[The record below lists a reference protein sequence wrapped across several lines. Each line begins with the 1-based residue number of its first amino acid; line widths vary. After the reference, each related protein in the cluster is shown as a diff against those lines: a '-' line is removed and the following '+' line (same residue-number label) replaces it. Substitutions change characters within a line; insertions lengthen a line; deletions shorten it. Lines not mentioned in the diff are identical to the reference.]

1 MEAKA
6 ILATK
11 VKLNQ
16 LADSHN
22 KLTTLV
28 AVMLAEFKSLREEME
43 NVRSLLENVEIVSEG
58 APIAPSP
65 RAISTP
71 PPPPPAAT
79 RFTPVHAP
87 APAPV
92 PVAAASNGRSRGN
105 GRGRTTLSELHA
117 DDIIKQL
124 NINTD

>member
-28 AVMLAEFKSLREEME
+28 AVMLGEVKSLRDEME
-43 NVRSLLENVEIVSEG
+43 SVRALLDNVEVVSEG
-58 APIAPSP
+58 GAPAPAPTP
-65 RAISTP
+65 RAVSTP
-71 PPPPPAAT
+71 PPPPQAQV
-79 RFTPVHAP
+79 RHQPV
-87 APAPV
+87 APV
-92 PVAAASNGRSRGN
+92 QSASASSSRGRGGRSRSS
-105 GRGRTTLSELHA
+105 LAELHA